1 MNNTVKKLVSVLLV
15 VITIV
20 SIGLISVNATQNV
33 PYGSKTASISLFKTS
48 ATAKITKCNCSPV
61 DNHLEVW
68 IRAQYKV
75 GDNYYYYIPSGEG
88 SYYFNKGDN
97 VSEISKTITH
107 DNICY
112 TDGFY
117 YARCG
122 NGDLEEYVFAIN
134 KR

>member
-1 MNNTVKKLVSVLLV
+1 MNNKVKKVLSVLLV

-20 SIGLISVNATQNV
+20 SIGLICVNATQNV
-33 PYGSKTASISLFKTS
+33 PYGSKNASISLSRSS
-48 ATAKITKCNCSPV
+48 ATAKITKCSCSPV

-68 IRAQYKV
+68 IRAQYRD
-75 GDNYYYYIPSGEG
+75 GNEYFYAPSGSG
-88 SYYFNKGDN
+88 TYYFSKGDDIAE
-97 VSEISKTITH
+97 VSKTITH

-112 TDGFY
+112 TDGFH

-122 NGDLEEYVFAIN
+122 NGDLEEYEFSIN

>member
-1 MNNTVKKLVSVLLV
+1 MFPINLKK
-15 VITIV
+15 
-20 SIGLISVNATQNV
+20 
-33 PYGSKTASISLFKTS
+33 ASISLLRTS
-48 ATAKITKCNCSPV
+48 ATASITKCNCSPV

-75 GDNYYYYIPSGEG
+75 DDQYYYFTPSGDG
-88 SYYFNKGDN
+88 TYYFSKGTN
-97 VSEISKTITH
+97 VSEVSKTITQ

-112 TDGFY
+112 IDGFH

-122 NGDLEEYVFAIN
+122 NGKLTDYDFSVD

>member
-1 MNNTVKKLVSVLLV
+1 MNNKVKKVLSILLV
-15 VITIV
+15 VITIIT
-20 SIGLISVNATQNV
+20 IGLISVNATQNV
-33 PYGSKTASISLFKTS
+33 PYGSKNASISLFKTS

-68 IRAQYKV
+68 IRAQYQVDKQ
-75 GDNYYYYIPSGEG
+75 YYYFTPSGDG
-88 SYYFNKGDN
+88 TYYFNKGDN
-97 VSEISKTITH
+97 VSEISKTITQ

-122 NGDLEEYVFAIN
+122 NGNLNEYAFSVN
-134 KR
+134 ER